1 MKKLLILPGLMLIS
15 AFSFAQP
22 CKTVKAGMPKLTVDV
37 NIGKPDRIEN
47 LVDAKGVNTLT
58 VWTYGN
64 QEVIFNG
71 DVVERVVADA
81 KREKALMTSVI
92 EGKLSKRDYDLV
104 MEKINTEGCK

>member
-1 MKKLLILPGLMLIS
+1 MKKLLILPSLLLIS
-15 AFSFAQP
+15 AISFGQP
-22 CKTVKAGMPKLTVDV
+22 CKSVKAGMPKITVDV
-37 NIGKPDRIEN
+37 NAGKPDRIEN
-47 LVDAKGVNTLT
+47 LVDAKGVSTLT